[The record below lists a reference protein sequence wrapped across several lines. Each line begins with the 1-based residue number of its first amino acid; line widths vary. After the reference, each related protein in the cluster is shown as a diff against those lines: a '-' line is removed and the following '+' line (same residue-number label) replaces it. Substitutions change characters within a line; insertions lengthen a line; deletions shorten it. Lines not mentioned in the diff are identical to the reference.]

1 MVQPNLGLALGGGGA
16 RGAAHIGVLQVL
28 HREKIAVHTVAGTSA
43 GAVICA
49 MYAATLDPDW
59 VEQRFREFLDHDSYR
74 NLGTDRLIENRDPHS
89 VFDQI
94 ARRVKDQVVLA
105 MSLHRTSI
113 IRRNRL
119 RDAFDFLIPA
129 KSFKELQ
136 VPLTVVATDLNT
148 CKPVLYQEGDLIEAV
163 VQSGTIPG
171 YIEPTEKDD
180 QLIVDGGI
188 SMPLPTAVFG
198 PEVQFILGIDI
209 SRKMVS
215 RLDRVNIYEIMMRA
229 DLSTYLNLAKQFNQ
243 KADFIIEPEVKDYRW
258 SRFDKF
264 EELLEAG
271 RAAAE
276 ESLPELQRTL
286 KKKTGFW
293 FALKHWFGQKY

>member
-16 RGAAHIGVLQVL
+16 RGAAHIGALQVL
-28 HREKIAVHTVAGTSA
+28 HREQIAIHAVAGTSA
-43 GAVICA
+43 GAVIGA

-59 VEQRFREFLDHDSYR
+59 VEQRFRDFLDHDSYR

-129 KSFKELQ
+129 KSFEELQ

-171 YIEPTEKDD
+171 YIEPTEKED

-215 RLDRVNIYEIMMRA
+215 KLDRVNIYEIMMRA

-271 RAAAE
+271 RMAAE
-276 ESLPELQRTL
+276 ESLPDLRQTL
-286 KKKTGFW
+286 KKKTGLW